1 MLKIAGI
8 VEDSITD
15 GPGLRTTIFFQGC
28 DKNCMGCHN
37 PEAIPLVGGKEFS
50 SGEIF
55 DIIDDN
61 ILIQGVTFSGGEP
74 LLQAKEI
81 IPLAEKINKKN
92 LNLIIY
98 TGDVFED
105 ILKTK
110 DKAKLKL
117 LELADCLIDGPF
129 ILEQRD
135 LSLSFR
141 GSKNQRILDLKK
153 SLEKREAVLIE
164 L

>member
-1 MLKIAGI
+1 M
-8 VEDSITD
+8 
-15 GPGLRTTIFFQGC
+15 
-28 DKNCMGCHN
+28 
-37 PEAIPLVGGKEFS
+37 
-50 SGEIF
+50 
-55 DIIDDN
+55 
-61 ILIQGVTFSGGEP
+61 TFSGGEP

-81 IPLAEKINKKN
+81 LPLAKKIKAKK

-105 ILKTK
+105 ILKK
-110 DKAKLKL
+110 NEEDKIKLLKL
-117 LELADCLIDGPF
+117 ADYLIDGPF

-135 LSLSFR
+135 LSLPFR

-153 SLEKREAVLIE
+153 SLEKNCAVLIE